1 MPPPPTHSA
10 GCGNRQVLRRRYFD
24 DLAPLSR
31 AQQAKLSHEQ
41 HGRDPG
47 RAFHFL
53 KDFNGRFQE
62 RNTQA
67 LSPLQNEITRADK

>member
-1 MPPPPTHSA
+1 VTDFI
-10 GCGNRQVLRRRYFD
+10 RYCD
-24 DLAPLSR
+24 EQR
-31 AQQAKLSHEQ
+31 VKISHDQ
-41 HGRDPG
+41 RYRTAYGRDPG

-67 LSPLQNEITRADK
+67 LSPLQNKITRADKQ